1 MAMTAAVS
9 SPDEK
14 ESGEDVKKML
24 EELDFDLDDLN
35 LDDEDT
41 GSGESFEKI
50 DMLGNK
56 LSSSRGSKDGEG
68 EGEEELDE
76 DAALERQIALEL
88 AEDD

>member
-56 LSSSRGSKDGEG
+56 LSASRGSKDGEG

>member
-1 MAMTAAVS
+1 MAMAAAVS